1 MKETK
6 YTVKYT
12 TSFKKDYK
20 RAIKRGLK
28 IELLEQVVA
37 LLAMGEPLPDKNR
50 RARRLVHECCNYID
64 GNCIALDDGEECICV
79 QSISYSLLCRWFR
92 AAVLPQDKELETAL
106 FHRLNAKKC
115 AVCGALFTPG
125 SNRAKYCPEC
135 AARMKRIN
143 AAKRKRKQREKC
155 HALGAEKP
163 L

>member
-1 MKETK
+1 MPFARRKQYFARIFNNK
-6 YTVKYT
+6 FIQGGYTLYARNHFT
-12 TSFKKDYK
+12 CHDPSEYPP
-20 RAIKRGLK
+20 ASS
-28 IELLEQVVA
+28 QY
-37 LLAMGEPLPDKNR
+37 R
-50 RARRLVHECCNYID
+50 RARRQVHECCNYID
-64 GNCIALDDGEECICV
+64 GNCIALDDGEECVCV

-106 FHRLNAKKC
+106 FYRLNAKKC

-143 AAKRKRKQREKC
+143 AAKRKRKQRAKC